1 MLGSGVEKHLIS
13 GTIVTLLGRN
23 LRIGCFALF
32 NFMIRTKI
40 VLAEYHTYIC
50 PPVTVIYDVNDRIE
64 VDFADK
70 RTLTDWY
77 MWRACGAISI
87 AICVALSCK
96 RTPNLEPGFID
107 LNATH
112 RTTNDKHSLIGVRLR
127 TPILARMNHS
137 IWELSR

>member
-1 MLGSGVEKHLIS
+1 MF
-13 GTIVTLLGRN
+13 
-23 LRIGCFALF
+23 CFIQF
-32 NFMIRTKI
+32 YDSTKI

-50 PPVTVIYDVNDRIE
+50 PPVTVIYDVNDRME

-70 RTLTDWY
+70 QTLTDWY

-96 RTPNLEPGFID
+96 RTPNLERKFIV

-137 IWELSR
+137 IWELSRPGL